1 VLLPKHPISHP
12 RRTEANYLLFQHG
25 VHDAK
30 NAKKRERQ
38 ISPQRRSRQSQEPEV
53 GITAEITEYA
63 EIFMSHLRLNPLQ
76 PQFASFSNRSAR
88 KR

>member
-1 VLLPKHPISHP
+1 LPKHPISHP

-30 NAKKRERQ
+30 NATKREKQ
-38 ISPQRRSRQSQEPEV
+38 ISPQRRSRGKATEREV